1 MEAEQARK
9 RKRRNPTRDGEL
21 RHALD
26 MCARE
31 RDLAGAVLLNDSASA
46 DGAHLGPYH
55 YNALLHICTS
65 SLSDPKTGA
74 AAVEFGLKVF
84 DRMVEDG
91 ILTEAA
97 VTSAARLAA
106 ASGDGDR
113 AFELVRSMDRHG
125 VSPRLR
131 SYGPALSAFC
141 SNSEAEKAYEV
152 EAHMASKGVVPE
164 EPEIAALLRVSA
176 DVGNGEKVYEYLV
189 NRSNVDEEGFCVS
202 CKERLVCVDIDQTE
216 TERFAEAVAS
226 LATERKAGSNFR
238 VFQEWLDS
246 HADYEAVVDGAN
258 IGYYQQNFAEGGFSL
273 SQLDIVV
280 KELRQRSKNK
290 WPLVVLH
297 NKNVKALMGKSP
309 SNKILL
315 EEWQR
320 EGALYASPKGSNDD
334 WFWLYAAVKL
344 KCLLVTNDEMRDHIF
359 DLLGRNFFL
368 KWKERHQ
375 VRYTFVKGILKLQ
388 MPPQYSLVIQESER
402 GSWHFPLE
410 EDCKDERSRSWLC
423 ITRKA
428 PLEGNIK
435 IERNTGSEQ
444 NMAKMAKAETGNC
457 S

>member
-31 RDLAGAVLLNDSASA
+31 RDLAGAVLLHDSASA

-55 YNALLHICTS
+55 YNALLHVCTS

-113 AFELVRSMDRHG
+113 AFELVRSMDRNG

-176 DVGNGEKVYEYLV
+176 DVGNGEKVYEYLEKLRRCVGCVGAETAEIVERWFRSERAAEVGGGNTDLGVVKDAILKSGGGWHGLGWLGSGEWEV

-202 CKERLVCVDIDQTE
+202 CKEQLVCVDIDQTE

-226 LATERKAGSNFR
+226 LAMERKAGSNFM

-273 SQLDIVV
+273 SQ
-280 KELRQRSKNK
+280 
-290 WPLVVLH
+290 VL
-297 NKNVKALMGKSP
+297 ALCDS
-309 SNKILL
+309 
-315 EEWQR
+315 Q
-320 EGALYASPKGSNDD
+320 
-334 WFWLYAAVKL
+334 
-344 KCLLVTNDEMRDHIF
+344 TEMFACH
-359 DLLGRNFFL
+359 
-368 KWKERHQ
+368 K
-375 VRYTFVKGILKLQ
+375 
-388 MPPQYSLVIQESER
+388 
-402 GSWHFPLE
+402 
-410 EDCKDERSRSWLC
+410 
-423 ITRKA
+423 
-428 PLEGNIK
+428 
-435 IERNTGSEQ
+435 
-444 NMAKMAKAETGNC
+444 
-457 S
+457 